1 VLEAIANANPIT
13 TIVDALRAL
22 WLGAPAGTDIW
33 VGLIWCVG
41 ITAVFSVLATARYR
55 RTVAR

>member
-1 VLEAIANANPIT
+1 VLRAIANANPIT

-22 WLGAPAGTDIW
+22 WLGTPAGTDIW

-41 ITAVFSVLATARYR
+41 IIAVFSVLATARYR